1 MLQVTRLQY
10 ERYLDGEEFAAAV
23 NSRIQ
28 GLELK
33 SRVMVITEEL
43 RLRLPDDYVTAV
55 GVLVDSLGDELR
67 EDQGM
72 FTESWFLMPVAH
84 YVQEYGIE

>member
-1 MLQVTRLQY
+1 MTRLQY

-43 RLRLPDDYVTAV
+43 RLMLPQDYVTAV

>member
-1 MLQVTRLQY
+1 MTRLQY
-10 ERYLDGEEFAAAV
+10 ERYLEGEEFAAAV

>member
-1 MLQVTRLQY
+1 LLQVTRLQY

>member
-1 MLQVTRLQY
+1 M
-10 ERYLDGEEFAAAV
+10 
-23 NSRIQ
+23 
-28 GLELK
+28 
-33 SRVMVITEEL
+33 VMTEEL

>member
-1 MLQVTRLQY
+1 MTRLQY

>member
-1 MLQVTRLQY
+1 VTRLQY

>member
-84 YVQEYGIE
+84 YVQE

>member
-72 FTESWFLMPVAH
+72 FTESWFLMPVVH